1 MAILQVCNMAILQ
14 VYSMAILQVYRR
26 AMLDMIS
33 QSKHSDAEGR
43 HFGVHGFKYTGGL
56 YFKYTGRLYFKYT
69 GWLYLGGSS
78 IQDGYTWEVQVYRMA
93 ILGGL

>member
-14 VYSMAILQVYRR
+14 VYSMAI
-26 AMLDMIS
+26 LDMIS

-56 YFKYTGRLYFKYT
+56 YFKYTGC
-69 GWLYLGGSS
+69 LYLGGSS